1 MNAEIISV
9 GTELLLGQVVNLDT
23 AIVAQELSALG
34 IDLLYSAV
42 VGDNVERL
50 RHAVNT
56 ALSRSGLLIM
66 TGGLGPTTDDL
77 TKETTAACAG
87 KNWHSTSPAWNAFR
101 TTSMKSTS
109 ARTRRNRPGCLRAAM
124 CSKTTTARPPA
135 APSRPRAGAWSS
147 CCPALP
153 AS

>member
-1 MNAEIISV
+1 M
-9 GTELLLGQVVNLDT
+9 
-23 AIVAQELSALG
+23 AQELSALG

-87 KNWHSTSPAWNAFR
+87 KNWHSTSQ
-101 TTSMKSTS
+101 
-109 ARTRRNRPGCLRAAM
+109 PGTHSEL
-124 CSKTTTARPPA
+124 
-135 APSRPRAGAWSS
+135 
-147 CCPALP
+147 LQ
-153 AS
+153 